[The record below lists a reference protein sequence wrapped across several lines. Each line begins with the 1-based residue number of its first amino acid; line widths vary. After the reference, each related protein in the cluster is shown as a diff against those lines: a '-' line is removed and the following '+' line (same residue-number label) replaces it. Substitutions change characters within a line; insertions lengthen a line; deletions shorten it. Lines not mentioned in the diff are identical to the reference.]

1 MNRRKLG
8 SLEVSALGLGCMGM
22 SAFYGSTDED
32 EAIATIQRAL
42 ELGIDFLDTAQL
54 YGPLTNEELVGRA
67 IKGHRDEYVIATKFA
82 RRVDQ
87 AKPGEMSTVGPLDG
101 SPDDVRS
108 SNDGSLQRLATD
120 HVDLYYQHRVDPRVP
135 IEEHVGAM
143 AELVE

>member
-82 RRVDQ
+82 RTAGQ
-87 AKPGEMSTVGPLDG
+87 ATPGEISTLGPLDG
-101 SPDDVRS
+101 S
-108 SNDGSLQRLATD
+108 AD
-120 HVDLYYQHRVDPRVP
+120 HVRASID
-135 IEEHVGAM
+135 
-143 AELVE
+143 